1 MPGGPKHKPMYLSLR
16 QASQNST
23 KRLYSKVSM
32 KAGPL
37 FVVVALELGSC
48 GLNGSGGACG
58 DILPERLQDG
68 NSLEPQGFDDSA
80 WAIFKDSPQRV
91 PPSVAGTNAR
101 RGRAG
106 SA

>member
-1 MPGGPKHKPMYLSLR
+1 MYLSLR

-37 FVVVALELGSC
+37 FVVVALELGPC
-48 GLNGSGGACG
+48 GLNGSGGACMN
-58 DILPERLQDG
+58 ILLERLQDG
-68 NSLEPQGFDDSA
+68 TSLELQEFVDCA
-80 WAIFKDSPQRV
+80 LAILKDSPQLV
-91 PPSVAGTNAR
+91 QPSVTGTNDVAER
-101 RGRAG
+101 HG